1 MLALAQALGS
11 LGWDVFPIEGKKPLI
26 KWKEGARKEWTS
38 WPDEADGVGIATGAR
53 SGIVVVDDDRGK
65 HDLEPWVPD
74 TPTGVVFTKSGGRHW
89 YYRHPGGRV
98 ANSAGKVADFVD
110 VRGDGGYV
118 VSYGIPPTELELL
131 PEGLVPVHHGKVPK
145 VYIAPQYRQTL
156 MDSVISGAVFGNEG
170 NRNNTLFRL
179 ACWFYENHMD
189 PNVLYQSALDAG
201 LHPDEVERTLSSVK
215 NRVVQ

>member
-1 MLALAQALGS
+1 MWDLAQACMAQ
-11 LGWDVFPIEGKKPLI
+11 GWDIFPVRDKRPLI
-26 KWKEGARKEWTS
+26 KWKEGACRTWTS
-38 WPDEADGVGIATGAR
+38 WPEDADVGVATGQR

-65 HDLEPWVPD
+65 HGRDPWVPEV
-74 TPTGVVFTKSGGRHW
+74 PTGVVFTKSGGRHW
-89 YYRHPGGRV
+89 YYRHPGGRI
-98 ANSAGKVADFVD
+98 ANSAGKVAEYVD

-118 VSYGIPPTELELL
+118 VSYGVPTPPLELL
-131 PEGLVPVHHGKVPK
+131 PEGLVPVYQGKPPSM
-145 VYIAPQYRQTL
+145 YIAPQYRQGL
-156 MDSVISGAVFGNEG
+156 IESVVNGRVFGNEG

-189 PNVLYQSALDAG
+189 VGVLTQGALDAG